1 MGASFDLSYNKEI
14 QVPSKIRVGLLPSG
28 IFLQTLDLENFAT
41 AYRSSK
47 RVIKE
52 GMLSE
57 LHRAVPCTTVVHCV
71 HKYKQFLNLSLVRV
85 RLVFVSL

>member
-57 LHRAVPCTTVVHCV
+57 LHVLCTTVM
-71 HKYKQFLNLSLVRV
+71 QNA
-85 RLVFVSL
+85 VFTNISSS